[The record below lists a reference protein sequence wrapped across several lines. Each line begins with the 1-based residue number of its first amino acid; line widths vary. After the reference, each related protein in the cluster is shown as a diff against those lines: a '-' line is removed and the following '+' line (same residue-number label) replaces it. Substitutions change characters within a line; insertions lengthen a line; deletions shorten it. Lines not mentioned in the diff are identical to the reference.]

1 MSARAIDVFC
11 HCLPPAFCAAARRLV
26 QGATARAPYMF
37 ERAMAVPAM
46 VDRDARRR
54 IMDLFPGYTQILSLA
69 SPTIEALAPP
79 EQAPD
84 LARVGNDALA
94 EWVERDP
101 DRYVG
106 FIASLPMNN
115 PDAACREVERAIHE
129 LGAAGVQIYTSV
141 NGQPLDR
148 PEYLVVIEHSAA
160 LGRPIWLHP
169 IRPMTAADYAGEPVS
184 KYDLWWAL
192 GWPHET
198 SLSMARLVFAG
209 LFDRWPDLAIV
220 THHVGGTIPMLAGRF
235 DAGMDLMGTRNPPE
249 HAGAVETALKE
260 KPLAALKRFFADT
273 ASFGAKATIECG
285 LAFFGPEKLLFGTDM
300 PFDPEGGP
308 GFIRD
313 TLRALEAMPLSD
325 TDRTAILSGNCERL
339 LDRGR
344 RHGQG

>member
-11 HCLPPAFCAAARRLV
+11 HCLPPTFCAAAKRLV
-26 QGATARAPYMF
+26 RGAISRAPYMF

-46 VDRDARRR
+46 VDRDARLG
-54 IMDLFPGYTQILSLA
+54 IMDQFPGYTQLVSLA
-69 SPTIEALAPP
+69 SPTIESLAPA

-106 FIASLPMNN
+106 FVASLPMNN
-115 PDAACREVERAIHE
+115 PVAACREAERAIRE

-148 PEYLVVIEHSAA
+148 PEHLSVIEHIAA

-169 IRPMTAADYAGEPVS
+169 IRPMTAADYAGEAVS

-198 SLSMARLVFAG
+198 SLAMARLVFAG

-235 DAGMDLMGTRNPPE
+235 DAGMELLGTRNPPE
-249 HAGAVETALKE
+249 HAGAVETLLKE

-273 ASFGAKATIECG
+273 ASFGSQATIECG
-285 LAFFGPEKLLFGTDM
+285 LGFFGPEKLLFGTDM

-308 GFIRD
+308 GFIQD
-313 TLRALEAMPLSD
+313 TLRALEAMPLSRA
-325 TDRTAILSGNCERL
+325 DRTAILSGNIERL
-339 LDRGR
+339 LGR
-344 RHGQG
+344 RQRHGQG